1 MIRPPDAWI
10 LDLDGVV
17 WRGDTPVPGSAEA
30 VGELRRAGARVVFVS
45 NNSATTVPAYLAK
58 LERMGMP
65 TDAGDLVTSAQA
77 AADLVPEGS
86 RALVLGGAGIIEALT
101 GRGVE
106 AIDADVV
113 VAAPG
118 TVVDHV
124 VVGIDRRISYERLSV
139 AVTAVLEGALL
150 IGTNEDPTFP
160 TAEGLRPGGGS
171 LVAAVAYAGGVTPVI
186 AGKPHRAIVST
197 TLRRLGR
204 GNGDGLL
211 VVGDQPLT
219 DGRFA
224 EALGAG
230 FALVLSGVTD
240 AEAATRAVPVP
251 DLVVADLAAVVTRV
265 VGTVVAGAGPGTG
278 PGGTAGVG

>member
-1 MIRPPDAWI
+1 MRPPDAWI

-17 WRGDTPVPGSAEA
+17 WRGDTPVRGSAEA
-30 VGELRRAGARVVFVS
+30 IGELRRGGARVVFVS

-65 TDAGDLVTSAQA
+65 TEPGDLVTSAQA
-77 AADLVPEGS
+77 AADLVPAGS
-86 RALVLGGAGIIEALT
+86 RALVLGGAGIVEALS
-101 GRGVE
+101 GQGVE

-113 VAAPG
+113 VASPG
-118 TVVDHV
+118 IVVDHV

-139 AVTAVLEGALL
+139 AVTAVLAGATL

-171 LVAAVAYAGGVTPVI
+171 LVAAVAYAAGVTPVI
-186 AGKPHRAIVST
+186 AGKPHRAIAST
-197 TLRRLGR
+197 TLHRLGR
-204 GNGDGLL
+204 ERGAGLL

-224 EALGAG
+224 EALGAR

-251 DLVVADLAAVVTRV
+251 DLVAADLAAVVATV
-265 VGTVVAGAGPGTG
+265 SAGTLPGIG
-278 PGGTAGVG
+278 PGGRAGTE

>member
-17 WRGDTPVPGSAEA
+17 WRGDTPVRGSAGA
-30 VGELRRAGARVVFVS
+30 VGELRRAGLRVVFVS

-65 TDAGDLVTSAQA
+65 TEDVDLVTSAQA
-77 AADLVPEGS
+77 AADLVPAGS
-86 RALVLGGAGIIEALT
+86 RALVLGGAGIIEALS

-118 TVVDHV
+118 TAVDHV
-124 VVGIDRRISYERLSV
+124 VVGLDRRISYERLSA
-139 AVTAVLEGALL
+139 AVTAVLAGATL

-160 TAEGLRPGGGS
+160 TADGLRPGGGS
-171 LVAAVAYAGGVTPVI
+171 LVAAVAYAGGVTPEI
-186 AGKPHRAIVST
+186 AGKPHRAIAST

-204 GNGDGLL
+204 ASGAGLL

-240 AEAATRAVPVP
+240 ATAATRAVPVP
-251 DLVVADLAAVVTRV
+251 DLVAADLAAVVEA
-265 VGTVVAGAGPGTG
+265 VVAGTVPGSDPAGLSGTG
-278 PGGTAGVG
+278 